1 MKKSRL
7 LSVLLC
13 LALLS
18 GLLTTF
24 ASAADS
30 GSAILDEM
38 DVNAKAAVL
47 VDPDTGEILYEKN
60 AHAHNYPRLHH
71 QGDDLPAHP
80 GGGGPGRAVP
90 GADRHRQLR
99 PSHRHRGGRFH
110 GRYQRGEQIRIID
123 LLYAALIPRPTR
135 RATSWLR
142 R

>member
-60 AHAHNYPRLHH
+60 AHAHNYPASITKVMTCLLTLEAVDRGELSSP
-71 QGDDLPAHP
+71 PAP
-80 GGGGPGRAVP
+80 PFTPASGRA
-90 GADRHRQLR
+90 L
-99 PSHRHRGGRFH
+99 
-110 GRYQRGEQIRIID
+110 
-123 LLYAALIPRPTR
+123 PRPISKRGNRSASSTCS
-135 RATSWLR
+135 TPP
-142 R
+142 

>member
-18 GLLTTF
+18 GLLATF

-60 AHAHNYPRLHH
+60 AHAHNYPASITKVMTCLLTLEAVDRESCPWSRPSP
-71 QGDDLPAHP
+71 PAP
-80 GGGGPGRAVP
+80 PFTPASGRA
-90 GADRHRQLR
+90 L
-99 PSHRHRGGRFH
+99 
-110 GRYQRGEQIRIID
+110 
-123 LLYAALIPRPTR
+123 PRPISKRGNRSASSTCS
-135 RATSWLR
+135 TPP
-142 R
+142 

>member
-18 GLLTTF
+18 GLLATF

-60 AHAHNYPRLHH
+60 AHAHNYPASITKVMTCL
-71 QGDDLPAHP
+71 LTLE
-80 GGGGPGRAVP
+80 AV
-90 GADRHRQLR
+90 D
-99 PSHRHRGGRFH
+99 
-110 GRYQRGEQIRIID
+110 RGELSLDAQVTLGDRK
-123 LLYAALIPRPTR
+123 
-135 RATSWLR
+135 SVV
-142 R
+142 

>member
-47 VDPDTGEILYEKN
+47 VDQI
-60 AHAHNYPRLHH
+60 
-71 QGDDLPAHP
+71 
-80 GGGGPGRAVP
+80 GRAHV
-90 GADRHRQLR
+90 
-99 PSHRHRGGRFH
+99 
-110 GRYQRGEQIRIID
+110 
-123 LLYAALIPRPTR
+123 
-135 RATSWLR
+135 
-142 R
+142 